1 MLKFFNKGF
10 FTQYA
15 VIFFIGLTLWI
26 PAFFLHTTHYEPNG
40 YWVFLSVAIFNIA
53 KASGIIGSIVAY
65 LITFVTGL
73 LINQLASNFK
83 LTDRTGTLPL
93 FLFVVLSS
101 FSASITGLTPFTLML
116 PLIVLLLFIVYKH
129 DEKNENIFHSLDA
142 GIIVGLLALFYY
154 PMALLML
161 LIWIAFGS
169 IKGVSWR
176 NFVAT
181 LLGLFFPLFM
191 VYVFFLFTNNEP
203 AFFAQL
209 AQIGAPAI
217 NHSYLPV
224 TIDSI
229 ITIAI
234 TFIILISAIK
244 VMQQQRNLTI
254 KQRSYFFITGFYIFL
269 ILIIQ
274 LFFSN
279 QTITS
284 LFFAPAGSITL
295 NNILSEKVK
304 NRWVNGFTVMF
315 IILIL
320 FNSLYHI

>member
-1 MLKFFNKGF
+1 MLKFFTKGF

-26 PAFFLHTTHYEPNG
+26 PAIFRQTINYEPNE
-40 YWVFLSVAIFNIA
+40 YWGLLSVATINIA
-53 KASGIIGSIVAY
+53 KTSGVIGSLIAY
-65 LITFVTGL
+65 LITFFTGL

-83 LTDRTGTLPL
+83 LTDRTGTFPL

-101 FSASITGLTPFTLML
+101 FSTSITGLSPYTLMM
-116 PLIVLLLFIVYKH
+116 PFFVLILLIVYKH
-129 DEKNENIFHSLDA
+129 DEKDENIFHSLDA
-142 GIIVGLLALFYY
+142 GIIVGILTLFYY
-154 PMALLML
+154 PLALLML
-161 LIWIAFGS
+161 LIWIAFAS

-176 NFVAT
+176 NFVAS
-181 LLGLFFPLFM
+181 LLGLIFPTFL
-191 VYVFFLFTNNEP
+191 VYAYFLFTNNEP

-209 AQIGAPAI
+209 TQIGAPTI
-217 NHSYLPV
+217 NHSFLPV
-224 TIDSI
+224 TLDSI
-229 ITIAI
+229 ITITI
-234 TFIILISAIK
+234 ILIILISAIK

-254 KQRSYFFITGFYIFL
+254 KQRSYFFITGFYVFL

-274 LFFSN
+274 LFFSS
-279 QTITS
+279 QTFTN

-295 NNILSEKVK
+295 SNVLSEKVK
-304 NRWVNGFTVMF
+304 NRWVNGFMVLF

>member
-1 MLKFFNKGF
+1 MLKFFTKGF

-15 VIFFIGLTLWI
+15 VIFFIGLTLWM
-26 PAFFLHTTHYEPNG
+26 PAIFRHTVNYEPNE
-40 YWVFLSVAIFNIA
+40 YWGLLSVAIFNIA
-53 KASGIIGSIVAY
+53 KASGVIGSIIAY
-65 LITFVTGL
+65 LITFATGL

-93 FLFVVLSS
+93 FMFVVLSS
-101 FSASITGLTPFTLML
+101 FSTNITGLSPFTLIL
-116 PLIVLLLFIVYKH
+116 PLIVLLFFVVFKH
-129 DEKNENIFHSLDA
+129 DEKKDNIFTSLDA
-142 GIIVGLLALFYY
+142 GIIVGLLSIFYY
-154 PMALLML
+154 PLALLLL
-161 LIWIAFGS
+161 LIFIAFFS
-169 IKGVSWR
+169 IKTVSWR

-181 LLGLFFPLFM
+181 LLGLIFPLFM
-191 VYVFFLFTNNEP
+191 VYVYFFFSNDEP

-209 AQIGAPAI
+209 AHIGAPQI
-217 NHSYLPV
+217 NYSYLPV

-234 TFIILISAIK
+234 TLILLISAIK
-244 VMQQQRNLTI
+244 VMQQQRNLSI

-269 ILIIQ
+269 MLIIQ
-274 LFFSN
+274 LFFSS
-279 QTITS
+279 QTITN

-295 NNILSEKVK
+295 SNVLSEKVK
-304 NRWVNGFTVMF
+304 NRWVNGFMVLF

>member
-15 VIFFIGLTLWI
+15 VIFILGIALWMPAIMQHTL
-26 PAFFLHTTHYEPNG
+26 PSEPNNYRG
-40 YWVFLSVAIFNIA
+40 FVNVALNNIA
-53 KASGIIGSIVAY
+53 KTSGVLGYIIAY
-65 LITFVTGL
+65 LIIFSTGL
-73 LINQLASNFK
+73 LINQLAANFK
-83 LTDRTGTLPL
+83 LSDIKGTLPL

-101 FSASITGLTPFTLML
+101 FSANITELSPFILML

-161 LIWIAFGS
+161 LIWIAFAS

-181 LLGLFFPLFM
+181 LLGLIFPLFI

-209 AQIGAPAI
+209 AQIGTPKI

-229 ITIAI
+229 LTIAI
-234 TFIILISAIK
+234 TLIILFSAIK

-279 QTITS
+279 QTITN
-284 LFFAPAGSITL
+284 LLFAPAASITL
-295 NNILSEKVK
+295 SYLLSERIKSK
-304 NRWVNGFTVMF
+304 WVNGFTVLF

-320 FNSLYHI
+320 INSLYHI